1 MQVLWDL
8 ELVET
13 HRGKADEDCT
23 ADLQVDMITGALIE
37 ASATFLCRVISRI
50 LGESNAK
57 FGNILDAFFGTMM
70 VVAGKKVQND
80 CRYVPL
86 Y

>member
-1 MQVLWDL
+1 M
-8 ELVET
+8 ET
-13 HRGKADEDCT
+13 HIGKAEEDCT

-37 ASATFLCRVISRI
+37 AVATLLCRLVSRT

-57 FGNILDAFFGTMM
+57 FGNILDAFFATMM
-70 VVAGKKVQND
+70 VVAGN
-80 CRYVPL
+80 YNPL